1 MSSRRLAKVN
11 EAIRE
16 TVASEILLRVRDP
29 RVKSVTVLRADA
41 AADLRTAKVYV
52 SVMGDDKVQSLS
64 MHGLRSAAGYLQSK
78 IADRLQT
85 RCTPVLTFIL
95 DPSVKVSLS
104 MSAAIRDALASGVA
118 PPVGLPDEEPDED
131 YEADEDGDDEYA
143 DEAESDEIGSE
154 DSESGLTG
162 ATGPED
168 AGEVVPGRDVS
179 RGNASGET
187 VEKQAVAEG
196 GESPSG

>member
-41 AADLRTAKVYV
+41 SADLRTAKVYV

-85 RCTPVLTFIL
+85 RCTPVLTFVL
-95 DPSVKVSLS
+95 DPSVKVSVAT
-104 MSAAIRDALASGVA
+104 SATIRAALADGVA
-118 PPVGLPDEEPDED
+118 PSTADGDVEDDEVDDED
-131 YEADEDGDDEYA
+131 IASDDA
-143 DEAESDEIGSE
+143 VDEAIG
-154 DSESGLTG
+154 
-162 ATGPED
+162 ANED
-168 AGEVVPGRDVS
+168 A
-179 RGNASGET
+179 
-187 VEKQAVAEG
+187 VAGG